1 MGRLTDLGQG
11 DSLSWMAESWLSGHS
26 RAAFLLVALAGCG
39 EAFTSGGDAGGEAG
53 ASGEGNGGS
62 SGAASA
68 GKSGASGSGAT
79 AASSG
84 AGGTSG
90 SGAEGGEPGAEGGAG
105 NAGASGANEGGMP
118 GTGGS
123 SGIAGTAALAGTAGI
138 AGTAGTGGV
147 VIGPVVPQEGLLL
160 WLRADTGVTVGPD
173 QRVRS
178 WVDQSGNGLD
188 AEQTGGNQQ
197 PELVN
202 SGGRMPRIEFDGE
215 DDFLRLPVGF
225 DDFSAGLSAFVVTS
239 ARTLDAC
246 WAVIELSNGSEID
259 DIFLGQYSQSVQ
271 YEVLNEWVTEGDYP
285 VGEDLVLAV
294 IHDTDHLVETRTNG
308 NFAGDMMASLP
319 AVEQRAENF
328 LGRSQYDSCGYLEG
342 SISEVLLYNRAVSSD
357 ELLQIEDY
365 LATRWGCC
373 RD

>member
-1 MGRLTDLGQG
+1 MGQLTDLGQG

-53 ASGEGNGGS
+53 ASGEASGAS
-62 SGAASA
+62 SGVAGA
-68 GKSGASGSGAT
+68 GKSGASGSGGT
-79 AASSG
+79 AALSG

-90 SGAEGGEPGAEGGAG
+90 SGAEGGEPGAEGGAA

-123 SGIAGTAALAGTAGI
+123 AGIAGTAALAGTAGI
-138 AGTAGTGGV
+138 AGTGGV
-147 VIGPVVPQEGLLL
+147 VLGPMVPREGLLL
-160 WLRADTGVTVGPD
+160 WLRADTGVTLSRD

-178 WVDQSGNGLD
+178 WADQSGNGLD

-259 DIFLGQYSQSVQ
+259 DIFLGQYSRTVQ
-271 YEVLNEWVTEGDYP
+271 YEVLDEWVTEGEYP

-294 IHDTDHLVETRTNG
+294 IHDTDQLVETRTNG

-319 AVEQRAENF
+319 SAVERAENF
-328 LGRSQYDSCGYLEG
+328 LGRSQYESCGYLEG